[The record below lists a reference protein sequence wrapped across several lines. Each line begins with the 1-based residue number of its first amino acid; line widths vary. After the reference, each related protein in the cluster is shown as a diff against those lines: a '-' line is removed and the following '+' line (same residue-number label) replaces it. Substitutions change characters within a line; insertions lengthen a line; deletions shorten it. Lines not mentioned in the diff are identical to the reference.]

1 MTVIA
6 FSLDARM
13 ITRQRR
19 YGFIA
24 RAACKENARHCHTG
38 PGWYS

>member
-24 RAACKENARHCHTG
+24 RAARKENARHCHTG

>member
-24 RAACKENARHCHTG
+24 RAAGKENARHCHTG